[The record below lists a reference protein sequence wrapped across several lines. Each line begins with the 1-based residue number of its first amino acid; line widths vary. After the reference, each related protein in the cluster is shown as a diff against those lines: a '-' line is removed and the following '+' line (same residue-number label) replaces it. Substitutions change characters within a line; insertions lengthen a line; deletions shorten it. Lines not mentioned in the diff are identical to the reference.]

1 MKTGRM
7 LRALGCV
14 AAVLGATS
22 CAVAPILVVPGGD
35 EMCASVLAGEA
46 EPYWF
51 GVQVSNPGQ
60 RAIAL
65 KTVRLGEQNNMVLND
80 AYAIPPVE
88 SDDGGTLGVGTMRDP
103 ARETAELWA
112 GRQPVDGYKLAP
124 GTDVFLTLALS
135 RDAAE
140 TGRVRSQVITYQVD
154 GELSVR
160 QATSRL
166 GLVITEDCQT
176 LNEDA

>member
-1 MKTGRM
+1 M
-7 LRALGCV
+7 LAALGCLT
-14 AAVLGATS
+14 AVLGATS
-22 CAVAPILVVPGGD
+22 CAVSPILNVPGGD
-35 EMCASVLAGEA
+35 EMCASVLTDQA

-51 GVQVSNPGQ
+51 GVPVSNPGQ

-65 KTVRLGEQNNMVLND
+65 QAVRLGEQDHMVLND
-80 AYAIPPVE
+80 SYAVPPVQQ
-88 SDDGGTLGVGTMRDP
+88 SDGTTLGVGGMRDP
-103 ARETAELWA
+103 AKENPDLWA
-112 GRQPVDGYKLAP
+112 GRQPVDGYMLAP

-140 TGRVRSQVITYQVD
+140 TGRVRSQVITYRVD
-154 GELSVR
+154 GELSDR

-166 GLVITEDCQT
+166 RIILTEDCQT

>member
-1 MKTGRM
+1 MKTGQM
-7 LRALGCV
+7 LLGLGCV
-14 AAVLGATS
+14 TAVLSATS
-22 CAVAPILVVPGGD
+22 CAVAPILVVPSGD
-35 EMCASVLAGEA
+35 EMCVSVLASKA

-65 KTVRLGEQNNMVLND
+65 KDIRLGEQDHMVLKD
-80 AYAIPPVE
+80 AYAIPPVQ
-88 SDDGGTLGVGTMRDP
+88 SDDGGTLGVGTLHDP
-103 ARETAELWA
+103 STQDPELWA

-124 GTDVFLTLALS
+124 GTVVFLTLALS
-135 RDAAE
+135 RDEAE

-154 GELSVR
+154 GELSYR
-160 QATSRL
+160 QTTSRL
-166 GLVITEDCQT
+166 ELVLTKDCQT